1 MSNESSLPVRR
12 IEVAPT
18 EGSGADG
25 FSPCV
30 IGKHILLSPERL
42 VSYRLASWQPVV
54 YDALLLAAAV
64 EYCDRRQVRPGEG
77 WGREFSIRLPVDD
90 PHLWTSPGVSMAL
103 IDALSRLTGDRW
115 SFEFFKGGMVA
126 PGSDQAHFQMPE
138 PSSVMIPFSNGMD
151 SWSVA
156 RLLAGQPVVRVRLG
170 GPDTLRHKRKRQGE
184 PFERVPFRVPDRDFK
199 EKTNRARG
207 FKFALV
213 SGLAAFLSGSSRVAI
228 PESGQGA
235 LGPVFAAH
243 RYGDYRTHPL
253 FLRKMERF
261 LRALL
266 SHNVRYEFPRLYAT
280 KGQTLAAAFAMLK
293 DPSWIKTR
301 SCWQKPRQ
309 ISVGRGQPLR
319 HCGFCAACMLRRL
332 SVHAAGLTEPA
343 TNYAFEDLGAINLE
357 SGMAAGFPL
366 DRLQESQTAY
376 AVSGP
381 MHLDHL
387 ADLSRSPS
395 PSFDRQIRELARA
408 MDDSEEATR
417 RNVMSLLAGHEAEWR
432 AFLSSLPPKSFIRMR
447 SSVVP

>member
-1 MSNESSLPVRR
+1 MRR
-12 IEVAPT
+12 IEVTPA
-18 EGSGADG
+18 GRSGADG

-30 IGKHILLSPERL
+30 IGKHILLNPERL

-64 EYCDRRQVRPGEG
+64 EYCDRRQSRPGDG
-77 WGREFSIRLPVDD
+77 WGRDFSIRLPVDD
-90 PHLWTSPGVSMAL
+90 PRLWTNPTVSGAL

-115 SFEFFKGGMVA
+115 SFEFFQGGAVEQSS
-126 PGSDQAHFQMPE
+126 GQAHFQMPE
-138 PSSVMIPFSNGMD
+138 PNSVMIPFSNGMD
-151 SWSVA
+151 SWSVS
-156 RLLAGQPVVRVRLG
+156 RLLAGPPIVRVRLG
-170 GPDTLRHKRKRQGE
+170 GPDTRRRNRNRQSE

-213 SGLAAFLSGSSRVAI
+213 SGLAAFLSGASRVAI

-266 SHNVRYEFPRLYAT
+266 GHDVRYEFPRLYAT
-280 KGQTLAAAFAMLK
+280 KGQTLAAAFSLAS
-293 DPSWIKTR
+293 DSSWTKTR

-343 TNYAFEDLGAINLE
+343 TNYAFEDLGATTLE
-357 SGMAAGFPL
+357 SGMAANFPRA
-366 DRLQESQTAY
+366 RLQESQTAY
-376 AVSGP
+376 AVAGP

-395 PSFDRQIRELARA
+395 PSLDRQIRELARA

-417 RNVMSLLAGHEAEWR
+417 RNVMSLLAAHDAEWR
-432 AFLSSLPPKSFIRMR
+432 AFLSSLPPKSFIRTR
-447 SSVVP
+447 SSVAP

>member
-1 MSNESSLPVRR
+1 MRR

-18 EGSGADG
+18 GATGADG
-25 FSPCV
+25 FDPCV
-30 IGKHILLSPERL
+30 IGKHIILSPERL

-77 WGREFSIRLPVDD
+77 WGRDFSIRLPVDD
-90 PHLWTSPGVSMAL
+90 LRLWTDPTVNGAL
-103 IDALSRLTGDRW
+103 VDALSRLTGDRW
-115 SFEFFKGGMVA
+115 SFEFFQGGAVEQS
-126 PGSDQAHFQMPE
+126 SDQAHFQMPE
-138 PSSVMIPFSNGMD
+138 PNSVMIPFSKGMD
-151 SWSVA
+151 SWSVS
-156 RLLAGQPVVRVRLG
+156 RLLAGQPIVRVRLG
-170 GPDTLRHKRKRQGE
+170 GPDTRRRNRNRQSE

-213 SGLAAFLSGSSRVAI
+213 SGLAAFLSGASRVAI

-261 LRALL
+261 LRRLL
-266 SHNVRYEFPRLYAT
+266 SHDVRYEFPRLYAT
-280 KGQTLAAAFAMLK
+280 KGQTLAAAFAITR
-293 DPSWIKTR
+293 DPSWTKTR

-309 ISVGRGQPLR
+309 ISVGQGQPLR

-343 TNYAFEDLGAINLE
+343 TNYAFENLGATTLE
-357 SGMAAGFPL
+357 SGMVAGFPL

-376 AVSGP
+376 AVAGP

-395 PSFDRQIRELARA
+395 PSLDRQIRELARA

-417 RNVMSLLAGHEAEWR
+417 RNVMTLLAGHGAEWR
-432 AFLSSLPPKSFIRMR
+432 AFLSSLPPKSFIRTR
-447 SSVVP
+447 SSVAP